1 MDKIQLHNRTLCN
14 LKEKI
19 IYKEI
24 EMEIK
29 QIERTIETITTVI
42 SIASFSAYLFPT
54 PQREMILSL
63 LALIIVP
70 IGMIVNTVIKAFN
83 TENWRGFILQMLIL
97 ILELAIM
104 SFGIFVFTITLYHI

>member
-1 MDKIQLHNRTLCN
+1 
-14 LKEKI
+14 
-19 IYKEI
+19 
-24 EMEIK
+24 MEIK

-42 SIASFSAYLFPT
+42 SVASFSAYIFPT

-83 TENWRGFILQMLIL
+83 TENWRSFTVQMLLL
-97 ILELAIM
+97 ILELIIM
-104 SFGIFVFTITLYHI
+104 AFGIFAFTVSLYYVRR

>member
-1 MDKIQLHNRTLCN
+1 MN
-14 LKEKI
+14 LKKI
-19 IYKEI
+19 ES
-24 EMEIK
+24 
-29 QIERTIETITTVI
+29 TIETVTTII
-42 SIASFSAYLFPT
+42 SVASFSAYIFPI

-97 ILELAIM
+97 ILELTIM
-104 SFGIFVFTITLYHI
+104 AFGIFAFTVSLYYVRR

>member
-1 MDKIQLHNRTLCN
+1 MN
-14 LKEKI
+14 LKRIENTV
-19 IYKEI
+19 EI
-24 EMEIK
+24 VT
-29 QIERTIETITTVI
+29 TIV
-42 SIASFSAYLFPT
+42 SVSSFSAYIFPT

-97 ILELAIM
+97 ILELTIM
-104 SFGIFVFTITLYHI
+104 AFGIFAFTVSLYYVRR

>member
-1 MDKIQLHNRTLCN
+1 
-14 LKEKI
+14 
-19 IYKEI
+19 
-24 EMEIK
+24 MEIK

-42 SIASFSAYLFPT
+42 SVASFSAYIFPT

-83 TENWRGFILQMLIL
+83 AENWRGFILQMLIL
-97 ILELAIM
+97 ILELTIM
-104 SFGIFVFTITLYHI
+104 AFGIFAFTVSLYYVRR

>member
-1 MDKIQLHNRTLCN
+1 
-14 LKEKI
+14 
-19 IYKEI
+19 
-24 EMEIK
+24 MEIK

-42 SIASFSAYLFPT
+42 SVASFSAYIFPT

-83 TENWRGFILQMLIL
+83 TENWRSFTVQMLLL
-97 ILELAIM
+97 ILELVIM
-104 SFGIFVFTITLYHI
+104 AFGIFAFTVSLYYVRR

>member
-1 MDKIQLHNRTLCN
+1 MN
-14 LKEKI
+14 LKKI
-19 IYKEI
+19 ES
-24 EMEIK
+24 
-29 QIERTIETITTVI
+29 TIETVTTII
-42 SIASFSAYLFPT
+42 SVASFSAYIFPT

-97 ILELAIM
+97 ILELTIM
-104 SFGIFVFTITLYHI
+104 AFGIFAFTVSLYYVRR